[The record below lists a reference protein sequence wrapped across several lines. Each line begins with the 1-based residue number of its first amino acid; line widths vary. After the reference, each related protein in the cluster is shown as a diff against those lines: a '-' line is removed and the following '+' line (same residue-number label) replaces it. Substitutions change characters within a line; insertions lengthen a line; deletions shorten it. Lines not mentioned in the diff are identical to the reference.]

1 MPHERR
7 ADSRRLPSLTPYLLI
22 RGAGAALD
30 YYRRAFGAV
39 ELVRMPGPDGT
50 VMHAEVRIGDSMLM
64 LADENPAG
72 PWRAPGAAG
81 PAVTLVL
88 YVPDVDAVFERA
100 VAAGGKVE
108 RPVANQFYGDRTGT
122 LQDPF
127 GHVWTVATH
136 VEDVAPEEMQRRMH
150 SQQ

>member
-1 MPHERR
+1 MSVAPIPAGYR
-7 ADSRRLPSLTPYLLI
+7 SLTPYLLI

-30 YYRRAFGAV
+30 YYRRAFGAE
-39 ELVRMPGPDGT
+39 ELVRMPGPNGT

-64 LADENPAG
+64 LADENPG
-72 PWRAPGAAG
+72 SPWQAPGAAG

-100 VAAGGKVE
+100 VAAGGKVQ
-108 RPVANQFYGDRTGT
+108 RPLADQFYGDRTGT

-136 VEDVAPEEMQRRMH
+136 VEDVAPEEMKRRMQA
-150 SQQ
+150 QQ

>member
-1 MPHERR
+1 MSVAPIPAGYR
-7 ADSRRLPSLTPYLLI
+7 SLTPYLLI